1 MSPTSSALA
10 GAAAA
15 ADVTVMSIAVAA
27 GTSGMVADAAGTVTV
42 DGMDAVTGVATAA
55 GAAMAGAVMASAGV
69 TAIVIAGTSGLTA
82 AW

>member
-1 MSPTSSALA
+1 
-10 GAAAA
+10 
-15 ADVTVMSIAVAA
+15 
-27 GTSGMVADAAGTVTV
+27 MVADAAGTVTV

-55 GAAMAGAVMASAGV
+55 GAVMATAGV